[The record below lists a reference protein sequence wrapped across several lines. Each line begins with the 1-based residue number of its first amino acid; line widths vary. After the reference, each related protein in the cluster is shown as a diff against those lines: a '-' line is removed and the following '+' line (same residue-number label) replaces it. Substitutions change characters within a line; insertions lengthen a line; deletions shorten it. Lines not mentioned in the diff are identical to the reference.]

1 MDVRHVPGITNIVD
15 GLSSQHKGQPHT
27 DSDGSSWVVSPD
39 WEEMEGLVLGV
50 YNVTVLKETEYAAL
64 FQKRTHVP
72 DGNQGTGGD

>member
-50 YNVTVLKETEYAAL
+50 YNVTVDEHGHILPLENAIFHLPTTAIM
-64 FQKRTHVP
+64 
-72 DGNQGTGGD
+72 